1 MAQAK
6 WTFMVFIAGDN
17 DLQSAGYND
26 IEEMKQVGSNAHLHI
41 VAQFDN
47 MREQMVRRYY
57 IKPGAAEVVQTLPE
71 TNTGD
76 PQVLSDF
83 ITWAMTNYP
92 ADHYLVDVW
101 NHGTGWEDVPEN
113 YNYDNLRGGGKP
125 RMEKLR
131 RSVFFSTIKKVRED
145 EDNERAIA
153 IDVSAR
159 DFLDN
164 QELQK
169 ALMAA
174 GRPIDVVG
182 FDACLMN
189 MLEVAYQ
196 LKGQARYLIGSE
208 ELEPGPGWAY
218 NKVLSILA
226 NAPDTSPRA
235 LAQQMVQ
242 KYAEAY
248 GGAPK
253 VTQSAMDAA
262 QLTAVA
268 EAVNCL
274 GGALKTHIAAVY
286 GDLPAIRKDVQGFDN
301 INYVDLFDLAELI
314 AKKCSVPDVKTAAER
329 VAALVAGDIDPRL
342 VIENFRSEDL
352 KFARG
357 VSIYFPTRRND
368 FAPNYAQLDFIKDYP
383 QWREFL
389 EIYVDYS
396 PPRGR

>member
-17 DLQSAGYND
+17 DLEGAGYND
-26 IEEMKQVGSNAHLHI
+26 IEEMKRVGSNANLNI
-41 VAQFDN
+41 VVQFDN
-47 MREQMVRRYY
+47 MREEVVRRYY
-57 IKPGAAEVVQTLPE
+57 IKPGVAEVVQTLPE

-83 ITWAMTNYP
+83 ISWAMTNYP
-92 ADHYLVDVW
+92 AEHYLVDVW

-125 RMEKLR
+125 NKEKLR
-131 RSVFFSTIKKVRED
+131 SSIFFSTIKKVHED
-145 EDNERAIA
+145 EDNQRAIA

-169 ALMAA
+169 ALATV

-196 LKGQARYLIGSE
+196 LKGQAHYLVGSE

-248 GGAPK
+248 KGTRK
-253 VTQSAMDAA
+253 VTQSALDAA

-268 EAVNCL
+268 EAVDCL
-274 GGALKTHIAAVY
+274 GGALKKHLDDVY
-286 GDLPAIRKDVQGFDN
+286 RSLPVIRTQVQGFDN
-301 INYVDLFDLAELI
+301 INYVDLFDLAELM
-314 AKKCSVPDVKTAAER
+314 KKDCSVPDVKNAAER
-329 VAALVAGDIDPRL
+329 VAALVAEDTDNRL
-342 VIENFRSEDL
+342 VIENFHSEDI
-352 KFARG
+352 KFAHG
-357 VSIYFPTRRND
+357 ISIYFPTQRD
-368 FAPNYAQLDFIKDYP
+368 HFAPNYRQLDFIKDYP

-389 EIYVDYS
+389 ETYVDYS
-396 PPRGR
+396 TLR